1 MIWWLSNLI
10 VLYLSWVSILIAT
23 IKTAVEDAATI
34 MEIVLSGT
42 LMASLSILNAI
53 ITMGRIRQMCLELSL
68 DPS

>member
-42 LMASLSILNAI
+42 LMESLSILNAI